1 MEGERGEKE
10 EGETLAG
17 RVRADL
23 LHQLGPP
30 VEHDEGPLGQQGN
43 PPRVHLIMT
52 SPLVLGRGDE
62 RNHFILYLVYTF
74 FNMLTLSS

>member
-17 RVRADL
+17 RVGTDL

-62 RNHFILYLVYTF
+62 RKYFILFLVYPIL
-74 FNMLTLSS
+74 NMFILSS